1 MSHAADRPLSV
12 RVSPV
17 QRAPAQVRSSARCER
32 RHHQHPP
39 ASAGMPEWLFD
50 LLRRIAAKRTVFNI
64 LSRSRLCSTPARI
77 RMSASDR
84 RRVDRPTRCVAPGDL
99 VPGPGDRLGGPG
111 LAGDRSVRSAV
122 RQRPH
127 GSNQLAPNAL
137 IDIATSPAPAAAA
150 AHCPNML
157 RTPLL
162 LRARRGS
169 LIFAVMSNL
178 FNGRDEENGQ
188 DGATGRFQYWANAL
202 PS

>member
-99 VPGPGDRLGGPG
+99 VPGSGHLLRGPG
-111 LAGDRSVRSAV
+111 LIGDRSVRSAV
-122 RQRPH
+122 RQRPY
-127 GSNQLAPNAL
+127 GSNQLPDLRRTRSSISRQAQRRPLQGHTAEIICGRL
-137 IDIATSPAPAAAA
+137 CSCAHGAA
-150 AHCPNML
+150 
-157 RTPLL
+157 R
-162 LRARRGS
+162 
-169 LIFAVMSNL
+169 
-178 FNGRDEENGQ
+178 
-188 DGATGRFQYWANAL
+188 
-202 PS
+202 

>member
-127 GSNQLAPNAL
+127 GSNQLPDRRRTRSSISRQAQRRPLQRHTAQICCGRL
-137 IDIATSPAPAAAA
+137 CSCAHGAA
-150 AHCPNML
+150 
-157 RTPLL
+157 R
-162 LRARRGS
+162 
-169 LIFAVMSNL
+169 
-178 FNGRDEENGQ
+178 
-188 DGATGRFQYWANAL
+188 
-202 PS
+202 